1 MSGSVLLDTNI
12 LIGILAKDEAILSR
26 LVETEAV
33 FLPSIALGEL
43 YFGAFKSVH
52 PDDNAQRID
61 RLAASTAILY
71 CDGTT
76 ALHYGRIKTGLRAKG
91 RPIPENDIWIAAIAQ
106 QHDLTVPALQG
117 DREPACRGVVS
128 SESRGYQSA
137 HFIIGRYNL

>member
-26 LVETEAV
+26 LVETDAV

-43 YFGAFKSVH
+43 YFGAFKSAH
-52 PDDNAQRID
+52 PDNNAERIAY
-61 RLAASTAILY
+61 LAASTAILY

-106 QHDLTVPALQG
+106 QHGLTVVSRDLHF
-117 DREPACRGVVS
+117 REI
-128 SESRGYQSA
+128 E
-137 HFIIGRYNL
+137 NLPVEEW

>member
-26 LVETEAV
+26 LVETEVV

-43 YFGAFKSVH
+43 YFGAFKSAH
-52 PDDNAQRID
+52 PDDNAERID

-106 QHDLTVPALQG
+106 QHGLTVVSRDLHF
-117 DREPACRGVVS
+117 REI
-128 SESRGYQSA
+128 E
-137 HFIIGRYNL
+137 NLPVEEW

>member
-26 LVETEAV
+26 LVETDAV

-43 YFGAFKSVH
+43 YFGAFKSAH
-52 PDDNAQRID
+52 PDDNAERID

-106 QHDLTVPALQG
+106 QHGLTVVSRDLHFREIEDLPA
-117 DREPACRGVVS
+117 E
-128 SESRGYQSA
+128 EW
-137 HFIIGRYNL
+137 

>member
-12 LIGILAKDEAILSR
+12 IIGILAKDEVILAR

-43 YFGAFKSVH
+43 YFGAFKSAH
-52 PDDNAQRID
+52 SDDNAERID

-106 QHDLTVPALQG
+106 QHGLTVVSRDLHF
-117 DREPACRGVVS
+117 REIKHLPV
-128 SESRGYQSA
+128 EEW
-137 HFIIGRYNL
+137 

>member
-1 MSGSVLLDTNI
+1 MNGSVLLDTNI

-43 YFGAFKSVH
+43 YFGAFKSAH
-52 PDDNAQRID
+52 PDDNAERID

-106 QHDLTVPALQG
+106 QHGLTVVSRDLHF
-117 DREPACRGVVS
+117 REI
-128 SESRGYQSA
+128 E
-137 HFIIGRYNL
+137 NLPVEEW

>member
-26 LVETEAV
+26 LVETDAV

-43 YFGAFKSVH
+43 YFGAFKSAH
-52 PDDNAQRID
+52 PDDNAERID

-106 QHDLTVPALQG
+106 QHGLTVVSRDLHF
-117 DREPACRGVVS
+117 REIEHLPV
-128 SESRGYQSA
+128 EDW
-137 HFIIGRYNL
+137 

>member
-43 YFGAFKSVH
+43 YFGAFKSAH
-52 PDDNAQRID
+52 PDDNAERID
-61 RLAASTAILY
+61 RLAASTAVLY

-76 ALHYGRIKTGLRAKG
+76 ALHYGRIKTGLRARG

-106 QHDLTVPALQG
+106 QHGLTVVSRDLHF
-117 DREPACRGVVS
+117 REI
-128 SESRGYQSA
+128 E
-137 HFIIGRYNL
+137 NLPVEEW

>member
-26 LVETEAV
+26 LMETEAV

-43 YFGAFKSVH
+43 YFGAFKSAH
-52 PDDNAQRID
+52 PDDNAERID

-71 CDGTT
+71 CDGMT

-106 QHDLTVPALQG
+106 QHGLTVVS
-117 DREPACRGVVS
+117 REL
-128 SESRGYQSA
+128 
-137 HFIIGRYNL
+137 HFREIEHLPVEDW

>member
-43 YFGAFKSVH
+43 YFGAFKSAH
-52 PDDNAQRID
+52 PDDNAERID

-71 CDGTT
+71 CDGNT

-106 QHDLTVPALQG
+106 QHGLTVVSRDLHF
-117 DREPACRGVVS
+117 REI
-128 SESRGYQSA
+128 E
-137 HFIIGRYNL
+137 NLTVAEW

>member
-43 YFGAFKSVH
+43 YFGAFKSAH
-52 PDDNAQRID
+52 PDDNVERIA

-71 CDGTT
+71 CDGTS
-76 ALHYGRIKTGLRAKG
+76 ALYYGRIKTGLRAKG

-106 QHDLTVPALQG
+106 QHGLTV
-117 DREPACRGVVS
+117 VS
-128 SESRGYQSA
+128 RDL
-137 HFIIGRYNL
+137 HFKEIENLPVEEW

>member
-12 LIGILAKDEAILSR
+12 FIGIFAKDEAILSR

-43 YFGAFKSVH
+43 YFGAFKSAH
-52 PDDNAQRID
+52 PDDNAERID
-61 RLAASTAILY
+61 RLAASTAVLY

-91 RPIPENDIWIAAIAQ
+91 RPIPENDISWAPGKWVDPCI
-106 QHDLTVPALQG
+106 TFPF
-117 DREPACRGVVS
+117 
-128 SESRGYQSA
+128 SER
-137 HFIIGRYNL
+137 

>member
-26 LVETEAV
+26 LVETDEV

-43 YFGAFKSVH
+43 YFGAFKSAH
-52 PDDNAQRID
+52 PDDNAERID

-76 ALHYGRIKTGLRAKG
+76 ALHYGRIKTSLRAKG

-106 QHDLTVPALQG
+106 QNGLTVVSRDLHF
-117 DREPACRGVVS
+117 REIEDLPV
-128 SESRGYQSA
+128 EKW
-137 HFIIGRYNL
+137 

>member
-12 LIGILAKDEAILSR
+12 FIGILAKDEAVLSR

-43 YFGAFKSVH
+43 YFGAFKSAH
-52 PDDNAQRID
+52 PDDNAERID
-61 RLAASTAILY
+61 RLADSTVILY

-76 ALHYGRIKTGLRAKG
+76 AFHYGRIKADLRAKG

-106 QHDLTVPALQG
+106 QHGLTVVSRDLHF
-117 DREPACRGVVS
+117 REI
-128 SESRGYQSA
+128 E
-137 HFIIGRYNL
+137 NLSIEEW

>member
-1 MSGSVLLDTNI
+1 MNGSVLLDTNI

-43 YFGAFKSVH
+43 YFGAFKSAH
-52 PDDNAQRID
+52 PDDNAERID
-61 RLAASTAILY
+61 RLAASTAVFY

-91 RPIPENDIWIAAIAQ
+91 RPIPENDIWIAAIAR
-106 QHDLTVPALQG
+106 QHSLTVVSRDLHF
-117 DREPACRGVVS
+117 RET
-128 SESRGYQSA
+128 E
-137 HFIIGRYNL
+137 NLPVEEW

>member
-26 LVETEAV
+26 LVKTEAV

-43 YFGAFKSVH
+43 YFGAFKSAH
-52 PDDNAQRID
+52 PDDNAERID

-76 ALHYGRIKTGLRAKG
+76 ALHYGRIKTSLRAKG

-106 QHDLTVPALQG
+106 QHSLTV
-117 DREPACRGVVS
+117 VS
-128 SESRGYQSA
+128 RDL
-137 HFIIGRYNL
+137 HFGEIENLSVEEW